1 MKLSEVDQG
10 EFLQIYGDIEFAT
23 KDDARKWAED
33 LYIDFGVERTN
44 LIARHAH
51 SDADIALIQSLH
63 YRRNRLNSLIR
74 RIVRL

>member
-10 EFLQIYGDIEFAT
+10 EFLGEHGNIEFESKQA
-23 KDDARKWAED
+23 ARKWAED
-33 LYIDFGVERTN
+33 LYIDFGVMRTN

-51 SDADIALIQSLH
+51 NDADIALIQLLH

-74 RIVRL
+74 RIIRL